1 MNELDRLK
9 YDALSRQLDRLRIT
23 QQTFT
28 GRFFHLLIISG
39 VVMIAACLV
48 NSPISYIALP
58 YLLITT
64 GVQSCFYLFHTDFA
78 RLQARAIEAKINLL
92 LGEKLIIQGELED
105 DYFHPDHRA
114 KFGELKDSRMPRFFA
129 AFTLHFLGV
138 WLLVM
143 FWSWYNLFLMLA
155 GPRLVLYIIIFV
167 VWATANFAYLYW
179 HLIERREEKRLIEKL
194 QETPGP
200 DGNSLEATP
209 PPRI

>member
-1 MNELDRLK
+1 MNDLDRLK
-9 YDALSRQLDRLRIT
+9 YDALSRQLDRLRVT

-48 NSPISYIALP
+48 NNPISYVALP

-64 GVQSCFYLFHTDFA
+64 GVQSCFYLYHTDFA
-78 RLQARAIEAKINLL
+78 RLQARAVEANINLL
-92 LGEKLIIQGELED
+92 LGEKLITQGELEE
-105 DYFHPDHRA
+105 DYFHTDLRA
-114 KFGELKDSRMPRFFA
+114 AFGELTASRMPRFFA

-143 FWSWYNLFLMLA
+143 FWSWYNLFLLLM
-155 GPRLVLYIIIFV
+155 GGRLVLYVIIFV
-167 VWATANFAYLYW
+167 LWATANFAYLYW
-179 HLIERREEKRLIEKL
+179 HLTERREEKRLVEKL
-194 QETPGP
+194 REIYGP
-200 DGNSLEATP
+200 TSISPESNP